1 MLFWPF
7 RNDGTRQKHFQ
18 PKLARIIA
26 LETGSGGKQRSARIS
41 YSKADQI
48 KIIENGQIAG
58 GPEHEADHP
67 PTEAE
72 TATTNEEN
80 EEDTNNVPTYRNK
93 VKTVQTSDRITRS
106 NKGQENT
113 QYSLAPSPQV
123 SMYVCRTPPCTYYP
137 LSIPV

>member
-58 GPEHEADHP
+58 GPEHEANKKQTEADHP

-80 EEDTNNVPTYRNK
+80 EEDTNIVPTYK
-93 VKTVQTSDRITRS
+93 QAI
-106 NKGQENT
+106 E
-113 QYSLAPSPQV
+113 
-123 SMYVCRTPPCTYYP
+123 
-137 LSIPV
+137 